1 LRCWCPSGS
10 FGRWPAQATSE
21 VWPAALG
28 AGASFGVVQFLV
40 SNFIGPELVGILAS
54 LASIGSLLLH
64 LQRQRQRPRPR
75 HGGRQGPAGG
85 RQAVA
90 DGRRVRLESEVGG

>member
-1 LRCWCPSGS
+1 
-10 FGRWPAQATSE
+10 
-21 VWPAALG
+21 
-28 AGASFGVVQFLV
+28 VVQFLV
-40 SNFIGPELVGILAS
+40 SNFIGRELVGILAS

>member
-1 LRCWCPSGS
+1 
-10 FGRWPAQATSE
+10 
-21 VWPAALG
+21 
-28 AGASFGVVQFLV
+28 VVQFLV

-64 LQRQRQRPRPR
+64 LQRKRQRPRPR